1 MGRRAVTA
9 ESETAT
15 ATLGRAATTPADSPP
30 RVTFVTDI
38 ATPYMIAQFDALARE
53 SALNVVFCAQTGQ
66 RALPWELSELPF
78 RHEMIGGLS
87 LPGRTGGSDY
97 HMSPRILG
105 AIARHRPDVVIA
117 RAYSIPSFYASAYC
131 AAFRRPLVIHSIGT
145 SQSERIIG
153 HGQALA
159 RKVLLGQ
166 ASSCAAGSIAAAER
180 LQELG
185 VAPARIFMTSHTTD
199 LEPLWQVGRERA
211 YGERD
216 VVRVLGVG
224 RLIARKG
231 FDRLLR
237 AVATALD
244 AGAPIELRLVGTGP
258 DEASLRALAGEL
270 GIASSVSFD
279 GFIDQAALPAV
290 YAEADVFAF
299 PTLREP
305 FGFVMLEAAA
315 AGLPA
320 VASPE
325 GGSTR
330 DVIDHERS
338 GLVVDPNDVEGMAHA
353 LVRLS
358 RDASLRERLGRAAH
372 EATLGRTPS
381 RS

>member
-1 MGRRAVTA
+1 
-9 ESETAT
+9 
-15 ATLGRAATTPADSPP
+15 
-30 RVTFVTDI
+30 
-38 ATPYMIAQFDALARE
+38 
-53 SALNVVFCAQTGQ
+53 
-66 RALPWELSELPF
+66 
-78 RHEMIGGLS
+78 
-87 LPGRTGGSDY
+87 
-97 HMSPRILG
+97 MSPRILG

-117 RAYSIPSFYASAYC
+117 SAYSIPTVYASAYC
-131 AAFRRPLVIHSIGT
+131 AAFGRPLVIHSIGT

-159 RKVLLGQ
+159 RKVLLRR
-166 ASSCAAGSIAAAER
+166 ASYCAAGSVAAAER

-185 VAPARIFMTSHTTD
+185 VPPGRIFMSSHTTD
-199 LEPLWQVGRERA
+199 LEPLWAVGRERA

-237 AVATALD
+237 AVAAALQ
-244 AGAPIELRLVGTGP
+244 AGAPIELRIVGTGP
-258 DEASLRALAGEL
+258 DEASLRVLAGDL
-270 GIASSVSFD
+270 GITGSVRID
-279 GFIDQAALPAV
+279 GFVDQAALPAV

-305 FGFVMLEAAA
+305 FGFVLLEAAA

-320 VASPE
+320 IASPE
-325 GGSTR
+325 AGSTEEL
-330 DVIDHERS
+330 IEHEQS
-338 GLVVDPNDVEGMAHA
+338 GLVVGPNDVEGMAQA

-358 RDASLRERLGRAAH
+358 RDPSLRERLGRAAH

-381 RS
+381 RSARGFLEAVEAARGRGRRLTPA